1 VLHRLLPHLTRV
13 RLLASHR
20 IAGVWHVDLS
30 SRQRSAT
37 CPRCHHRSTA
47 VHSSYPR
54 TVADLPIA
62 GTQVLWHLRVRRFFC
77 RRTACPRRIFAERFS
92 SLVPVRSRHSV
103 GVCTALSRVGC
114 AVGSRAGAR
123 LAHALGLPGSS
134 RTILRFSHRMPFPP
148 MAAPRVIGL
157 DEWAWRRG
165 RRFGTIVW
173 DLERHRV
180 LDLLPERSAS
190 SVAPWLQAHS
200 PVEIVCR
207 ARSGLYAEGIRQG
220 APQAIQVVDRFHLVQ
235 HLRDALER
243 LFLRYRRALNTLG
256 ASLRRASEPTPTL
269 ATLSRARHAR
279 WVHRYHPIQR
289 LHAQRLGVA
298 AIARQVQV
306 SRPTVYRYLAMP
318 QPPERQRFRH
328 RGPLLMTPF
337 IPYLRRRWNAG
348 CRNAHQ
354 LWRELV
360 AQGHRPSRMTVER
373 YVGQLRRATGT
384 RRKFRQ
390 VPPAPLYDAHHPEG
404 SPPPL
409 TALRAARLFLATP
422 EARRSSDQPLLAHRL
437 RLDPVLPRTYRQVQ
451 TFCRMVRERRGH
463 QLDAWVAA
471 VQQTGVKE
479 LRAFAKR
486 LLKDASAVRA
496 GLSLVWSNGP
506 TEGVIHRL
514 KLLKRQAYGRAG
526 VDFLRHRILGPSAG
540 AGHGISPL
548 LVGGCGLRT
557 HTSSV
562 GE

>member
-1 VLHRLLPHLTRV
+1 VLLHKLLPHLACL

-20 IAGVWHVDLS
+20 IAGVWHFDLS

-37 CPRCHHRSTA
+37 CPRCQHRSTA
-47 VHSSYPR
+47 VHSAYRR

-62 GTQVLWHLRVRRFFC
+62 GTQVLLHLQVRRFFC

-92 SLVPVRSRHSV
+92 RLVSVRSRHSV
-103 GVCTALSRVGC
+103 GVCTALGRVGF

-123 LAHALGLPGSS
+123 LARALGLPGSS
-134 RTILRFSHRMPFPP
+134 RTILRVIHRMPLPLI
-148 MAAPRVIGL
+148 AAPRVIGL

-165 RRFGTIVW
+165 RRFGTIVC
-173 DLERHRV
+173 DLERHQV
-180 LDLLPERSAS
+180 IDLLPERSAP
-190 SVAPWLQAHS
+190 SVAQWLQAH
-200 PVEIVCR
+200 PTVEIACR
-207 ARSGLYAEGIRQG
+207 DRSGLYAEGIRQG

-235 HLRDALER
+235 NLRDALER
-243 LFLRYRRALNTLG
+243 LFLRYRQALNTLG
-256 ASLRRASEPTPTL
+256 TSLHRAPEPTPTL

-279 WVHRYHPIQR
+279 WVHRYHQIQQ
-289 LHAQRLGVA
+289 LHAQHLGVA
-298 AIARQVQV
+298 AIARQVRV

-318 QPPERQRFRH
+318 QPPERQRSRH
-328 RGPLLMTPF
+328 RGPLLITPC

-348 CRNAHQ
+348 CRNAQQ

-373 YVGQLRRATGT
+373 YVGRLRRETGT

-390 VPPAPLYDAHHPEG
+390 VPPAPLYDANHPAG

-409 TALRAARLFLATP
+409 TALRAARLFLANP
-422 EARRSSDQPLLAHRL
+422 EGRRASDQPLLAHLL
-437 RLDPVLPRTYRQVQ
+437 RLDPVMPRTYRHVQ

-463 QLDAWVAA
+463 LLDAWAAA
-471 VQQTGVKE
+471 VQQAGVKE
-479 LRAFAKR
+479 LRAFAKG
-486 LLKDASAVRA
+486 LLKDAAAVRA

-506 TEGVIHRL
+506 TEGFIHRL

-540 AGHGISPL
+540 AAA
-548 LVGGCGLRT
+548 
-557 HTSSV
+557 
-562 GE
+562 